1 MLRARIAHQTRAA
14 HALLAAKGRL
24 IATAETVALGDCS
37 AHWQHVPMYK
47 QMSANNPAPLQG
59 CDRMANGRGFFPR
72 HAPRAK
78 EGCRM
83 LDPIE
88 AGAHAEKRLPQGGCP
103 DPVLPMS
110 TSRSAGRNVSLDD
123 ELCDAPLRRWANST
137 STAAYI
143 PRAMP
148 VSLEM
153 HADT

>member
-1 MLRARIAHQTRAA
+1 
-14 HALLAAKGRL
+14 
-24 IATAETVALGDCS
+24 
-37 AHWQHVPMYK
+37 
-47 QMSANNPAPLQG
+47 
-59 CDRMANGRGFFPR
+59 
-72 HAPRAK
+72 
-78 EGCRM
+78 M

-88 AGAHAEKRLPQGGCP
+88 AGTHADKRLPQGGCP

-110 TSRSAGRNVSLDD
+110 TSRSALDD

-148 VSLEM
+148 VSLEI

>member
-24 IATAETVALGDCS
+24 IATAETVALRDCS
-37 AHWQHVPMYK
+37 AHRQHVPMYK
-47 QMSANNPAPLQG
+47 QMSPNNPAPLQA

-88 AGAHAEKRLPQGGCP
+88 AGTHADKRLPQGGCP

-110 TSRSAGRNVSLDD
+110 TSRSAGRNVSPLMTSCAMLHYADGPTRKV
-123 ELCDAPLRRWANST
+123 PLRT
-137 STAAYI
+137 Y
-143 PRAMP
+143 RAQCR
-148 VSLEM
+148 
-153 HADT
+153 